1 MIVFSNNEKTGL
13 AWVVTRETRNQLGGA
28 ALIEQQAL
36 GTDKLEPSCGWEDGG
51 WLGGRKARPGEGQD
65 AGGEVQND
73 CQAAG
78 QLKKD
83 RQGEEVW
90 E

>member
-1 MIVFSNNEKTGL
+1 M
-13 AWVVTRETRNQLGGA
+13 GGNKGDPKPVGRA

-36 GTDKLEPSCGWEDGG
+36 GTDKLEPSSGWEDGG
-51 WLGGRKARPGEGQD
+51 GLGGRKARPGEGQD
-65 AGGEVQND
+65 AGGGVQND

-78 QLKKD
+78 QLNMD

-90 E
+90 G